1 MVDLAVDD
9 HYLTVLENFA
19 CIMLS
24 DFDQEYIDFLFE
36 YTNHLDALQSD
47 D

>member
-1 MVDLAVDD
+1 MVDLDVDD
-9 HYLTVLENFA
+9 HYLTVLENLA
-19 CIMLS
+19 CSKLS
-24 DFDQEYIDFLFE
+24 DRDEYLDFLFE